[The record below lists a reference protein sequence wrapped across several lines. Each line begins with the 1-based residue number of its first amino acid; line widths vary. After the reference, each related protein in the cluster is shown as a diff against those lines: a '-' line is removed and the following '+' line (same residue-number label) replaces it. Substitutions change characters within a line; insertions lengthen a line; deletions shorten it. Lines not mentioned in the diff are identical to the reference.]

1 MRRTIIFALLAALC
15 VCSCKKN
22 VVKKD
27 VLPVKVKT
35 LTVGNMA
42 VENGQAYSGTI
53 EEMSGSSL
61 SFASMGTVKTLH
73 VSEGQ
78 FVRQGQLIGTLDAS
92 TSANSVS
99 MAQATTS
106 QAEDALKQAEDAY
119 QRLKLLHDNGSL
131 PEIQWIEMETKLS
144 QARSMVR
151 QAKAAEQIARKGVTD
166 TRLTAPFSGYVIQKN
181 VEVGANVAP
190 GVPVAKLVRI
200 DHVKVKISVPEEEI
214 PNITKGMALNVKV
227 PALADR
233 HFSARVSECGVAAD
247 PLSRSYEVKA
257 VIPNPRH
264 DLLPGMV
271 CEVTVEGM
279 APRTSPATRSAW
291 TIALPAHIV
300 QIDADNQPFVWTVV
314 DGKAKKTMIE
324 TGENAGDLI
333 VIDRGLKSG
342 DKVVVEGQ
350 QKISTDMKVEE

>member
-1 MRRTIIFALLAALC
+1 MKKTVFFVLLTVLC
-15 VCSCKKN
+15 VCSCKRN
-22 VVKKD
+22 ELRREVA
-27 VLPVKVKT
+27 PVKVKT
-35 LTVGNMA
+35 ITVGNTA
-42 VENGQAYSGTI
+42 VERGQIYSGTI

-61 SFASMGTVKTLH
+61 SFAGMGTVKSLH

-92 TSANSVS
+92 TSTNSVS

-119 QRLKLLHDNGSL
+119 QRMKLLHDNGSL
-131 PEIQWIEMETKLS
+131 PEIQWIDMETKLS
-144 QARSMVR
+144 QARSMVK
-151 QAKAAEQIARKGVTD
+151 QAKAAEQIAKKGVTD
-166 TRLTAPFSGYVIQKN
+166 TRLLAPFSGYIIQKN
-181 VEVGANVAP
+181 VEVGSNVAP
-190 GVPVAKLVRI
+190 GVPVAKLVKI

-214 PNITKGMALNVKV
+214 SDINKGMVLNVKI

-233 HFSARVSECGVAAD
+233 HFMARVTECGVAAD

-257 VIPNPRH
+257 IISNPNH

-279 APRTSPATRSAW
+279 APRTSPTSRSAW

-333 VIDRGLKSG
+333 VIDKGLKSG